1 MKKTL
6 FILSVL
12 AVFAI
17 TGCKNNNGGGSSEP
31 EQIVNEVKQ
40 AIENSKNYHGSMT
53 VASQSFVGDGLENE
67 KATFNAETKEYAY
80 ETNKRFTVCVPEEN
94 PDNDPTKANL
104 SKVYRVDKKTPADS
118 YYAIA
123 SQSYADDSATSMFE
137 NEMVYQAVLAFSV
150 ASESALLGGKD
161 YFKTFMVYEMNDGML
176 ESMGMHV
183 DKDEATSSFETGVK
197 EDGTKTASYVIKGVG
212 KAMNGEDYPKM
223 DIDYSF
229 TMEYTDKVTLI
240 QQNADMTYYLSS
252 VLKQQS
258 SMVISENIS
267 YEFDQTFYA
276 TGKAQTSSI
285 TKQYEYDSGYYK
297 NYLRFSINGVD
308 QGYYS
313 DFVPNEE
320 LTAASIQAKIA
331 THNHMLNDMDVAG
344 VYTDEACTVAFTDRK
359 SIQHTEEVYVKATPK
374 EGKASIITTVV
385 ENTIKGELPFTDEE
399 FEFYKQMLG
408 DEDEIEQHLYVF
420 PANSDF
426 NVVGVLESYNRKALQ
441 SMTLNGEAFTA
452 NVIAK
457 EYFAEHKESVM
468 TLKYDCLDQS
478 GVAPLML
485 SSRVVSNNN
494 SGLMFLGP
502 NNTNT
507 EYYKLNTSDLAKANP
522 TLAVKAYQ
530 SNKLLANG
538 EALPTDAVLLD
549 SSAITIKYFVG
560 DSEIAIPSLPENYTG
575 EFTIQAELKTPMAF
589 IYLVIE

>member
-1 MKKTL
+1 MKKSL

-17 TGCKNNNGGGSSEP
+17 TGCKNGGGGSSDP
-31 EQIVNEVKQ
+31 EQIVNEVNQ

-53 VASQSFVGDGLENE
+53 VTSQSFIGDGLENE
-67 KATFNAETKEYAY
+67 KSTFNAETKEYAY
-80 ETNKRFTVCVPEEN
+80 ETNRRFSVCVPEEN
-94 PDNDPTKANL
+94 PDNDPTKENI
-104 SKVYRVDKKTPADS
+104 SKVYRLDKQTPADS
-118 YYAIA
+118 FYAIA
-123 SQSYADDSATSMFE
+123 SSSYADDAATSMFE

-150 ASESALLGGKD
+150 ASEAALVGGKD

-212 KAMNGEDYPKM
+212 KAMNGEEYPKM

-229 TMEYTDKVTLI
+229 TLEYTDKVTLI

-267 YEFDQTFYA
+267 YEFDQAFYA

-285 TKQYEYDSGYYK
+285 TKQYAYDSGYYK
-297 NYLRFSINGVD
+297 NYLHFWINGVN
-308 QGYYS
+308 QGFYS

-320 LTAASIQAKIA
+320 LTTTSVLAKID
-331 THNHMLNDMDVAG
+331 THNHMLNDMDVIG
-344 VYTDEACTVAFTDRK
+344 VYTDEACTAAFTDRK
-359 SIQHTEEVYVKATPK
+359 SVQHTEEVYVKATPK

-385 ENTIKGELPFTDEE
+385 ENSIKGDLPFTDEE
-399 FEFYKQMLG
+399 FEFFEQMMG
-408 DEDEIEQHLYVF
+408 EDETEQHLYVF

-426 NVVGVLESYNRKALQ
+426 NVVGVLKSDNKKALQ

-468 TLKYDCLDQS
+468 TLNYDRLSQS

-522 TLAVKAYQ
+522 TFAVKAYQ

-538 EALPTDAVLLD
+538 EALPTGAVELGA
-549 SSAITIKYFVG
+549 SAITIKYYVG
-560 DSEIAIPSLPENYTG
+560 DSETAVTSLPAGYTG
-575 EFTIQAELKTPMAF
+575 EFTIQAELTSPLAF